1 MKSPGRRKVFRAP
14 GQGTNTSTDKLSEAA
29 FCTSGSIS
37 RPSEP
42 ESCRSDGVFVEEP
55 RKTLGIGVICDTRES
70 IPPPP
75 KEDEHFQQELMAL
88 FMILPD
94 LVVTHLQSKATEQG
108 RSLYDLVE
116 VYLQIG
122 RRAEAVFVSKEWRK
136 ERVHITETAVTD
148 SDIQMF
154 ASTFNGVVPTHKRI
168 GVPGTLH
175 RISLITHPA
184 RDELTVVGVTAR
196 VGRVVQ
202 GTVERMAAFLLEPDH
217 DARSLVLIGKPGVGK
232 TTVLRELA
240 RLLSQRTSL
249 NVVVVDK
256 TCEIAGDSSTPHSAI
271 GSARWMPVGTAD
283 HQAAILREAVENQS
297 PDVII
302 VDEISTLQEVEA
314 ARTISQRG
322 VRLIATI
329 HGDTLPEILNCKE
342 RGNLFGGQMSVA
354 ISDSA
359 AAMRADKRKTVSKR
373 AREPVFNAALELH
386 EREKWIYHPKVK
398 LAVDTYF
405 NGEPVDA
412 QELTPGLVVKTVA
425 LPDEDPSNIATPVA
439 WLPGLSALYTK
450 RLWVLKVLP
459 ALENSVPEMFEEW
472 AVSAV
477 DRVLD
482 AARWDIL
489 PGDVL
494 TVAIV
499 DTRLLICH

>member
-256 TCEIAGDSSTPHSAI
+256 TCEIAGDRRAT
-271 GSARWMPVGTAD
+271 
-283 HQAAILREAVENQS
+283 
-297 PDVII
+297 
-302 VDEISTLQEVEA
+302 
-314 ARTISQRG
+314 RT
-322 VRLIATI
+322 
-329 HGDTLPEILNCKE
+329 
-342 RGNLFGGQMSVA
+342 
-354 ISDSA
+354 
-359 AAMRADKRKTVSKR
+359 
-373 AREPVFNAALELH
+373 
-386 EREKWIYHPKVK
+386 W
-398 LAVDTYF
+398 
-405 NGEPVDA
+405 
-412 QELTPGLVVKTVA
+412 
-425 LPDEDPSNIATPVA
+425 
-439 WLPGLSALYTK
+439 
-450 RLWVLKVLP
+450 
-459 ALENSVPEMFEEW
+459 
-472 AVSAV
+472 
-477 DRVLD
+477 
-482 AARWDIL
+482 
-489 PGDVL
+489 
-494 TVAIV
+494 
-499 DTRLLICH
+499 